1 MSVTLSIDGPHF
13 TGNGEIKF
21 SEIKSKFGG
30 GNNFGSYKRNT
41 EIRETDPIVPDATE
55 NSTISTQNDLK
66 FSQFRGSVKSY
77 TATQSGID
85 ENTSIA
91 TWPGFRMG
99 NYYPEGQGGE
109 NGPELSG
116 ILWNGNLDKNIKKT
130 VNITG
135 TCGSRTIT
143 QPAAQLDPGSAIYNL
158 TINVLNGAKILGAG
172 GSGGIANGGNGGN
185 GGIGL
190 RVYNSGFVNLVVVS
204 IKDGALVAGGGG
216 GGGAG
221 TKGGTG
227 GKGANGTIAGG
238 SSSQYQELSAGSRCS
253 NQTYF
258 GVKGEAYYFSTY
270 CSQQGYSGYYY
281 NYKYPNDCGP
291 GHTDFNGTCTRTVTT
306 QNPDT
311 PSTGGDG
318 GEGGNGGNGGVGQ
331 GYNQNNT
338 PGITGS
344 PGVEGSPG
352 GGGTAAKGADG
363 GKGGDGGDGG
373 TYGKKGGDGNPG
385 VSKSGELASGTA
397 TPTVTYGLTGFNRY
411 YSDSLGVHFYT
422 SNPGEEFISENQYYV
437 EDNNYFYVALEEGK
451 IPGTVALHRFFT
463 QSGTGDHLFS
473 LNRYE
478 VSDGWNYEG
487 VVGYVWPPNAQGANS
502 NPIYR
507 KFNGLDHFMTTERNE
522 GSSYALEGDPL
533 FYAVTN
539 QQYTDYVI
547 VDGTATT
554 GGSGTAAGTNVGKGG
569 IAGKAITGNR
579 YILNPST
586 PPQGTVLG

>member
-1 MSVTLSIDGPHF
+1 MTITVATFGPFYISGEISFSSLRTNFRATDIDGTVSADTSPISASQLRRI
-13 TGNGEIKF
+13 T
-21 SEIKSKFGG
+21 SQS
-30 GNNFGSYKRNT
+30 NT
-41 EIRETDPIVPDATE
+41 NPTVPNATE
-55 NSTISTQNDLK
+55 NSQISTGSYLEISQFRNSIKYYKVSQTDTDTNLNISTQAWN
-66 FSQFRGSVKSY
+66 S
-77 TATQSGID
+77 
-85 ENTSIA
+85 N
-91 TWPGFRMG
+91 
-99 NYYPEGQGGE
+99 
-109 NGPELSG
+109 LS
-116 ILWNGNLDKNIKKT
+116 KNIKKKFSISGT
-130 VNITG
+130 IGSSNINTPALSSSSVAHCNLEIVVTG
-135 TCGSRTIT
+135 
-143 QPAAQLDPGSAIYNL
+143 
-158 TINVLNGAKILGAG
+158 KILGAG
-172 GSGGIANGGNGGN
+172 GAGGTANGGNGGN
-185 GGIGL
+185 GGNAMNIQNTL
-190 RVYNSGFVNLVVVS
+190 AQSP
-204 IKDGALVAGGGG
+204 IKITIFSSANIYGGGG

-227 GKGANGTIAGG
+227 GKGADGTIAGG
-238 SSSQYQELSAGSRCS
+238 SSSQYQELFAGSRCS

-311 PSTGGDG
+311 PSTGGNG
-318 GEGGNGGNGGVGQ
+318 GEGGNGGDGGVGQ
-331 GYNQNNT
+331 GYGQNNT
-338 PGITGS
+338 PGITGP
-344 PGVEGSPG
+344 PGAEGSPG

-373 TYGKKGGDGNPG
+373 TYGNKGGDGKPG
-385 VSKSGELASGTA
+385 VGKSGELASGTT

-437 EDNNYFYVALEEGK
+437 EPGGYNYFYVALEAGK

-478 VSDGWNYEG
+478 VSAGWNYEG

-507 KFNGLDHFMTTERNE
+507 KFNGLDHFLTTNRNE
-522 GSSYALEGDPL
+522 APTYALEGDPL

-547 VDGTATT
+547 VNGTATT

-569 IAGKAITGNR
+569 IAGKAITGTG
-579 YILNPST
+579 YILNPS
-586 PPQGTVLG
+586 PPPEGTVLG

>member
-41 EIRETDPIVPDATE
+41 DIRATDPIVPDATE

-77 TATQSGID
+77 TATQSETD
-85 ENTSIA
+85 ENTPIA

-99 NYYPEGQGGE
+99 NYFATDQGV
-109 NGPELSG
+109 NGPAGTG

-135 TCGSRTIT
+135 TCGSRTT
-143 QPAAQLDPGSAIYNL
+143 THPAAQLDPGSAIYNL

-227 GKGANGTIAGG
+227 GKGADG
-238 SSSQYQELSAGSRCS
+238 SSTTATLNER
-253 NQTYF
+253 
-258 GVKGEAYYFSTY
+258 
-270 CSQQGYSGYYY
+270 
-281 NYKYPNDCGP
+281 
-291 GHTDFNGTCTRTVTT
+291 TCTDYAEGCATWIMNYLNSALDLTT
-306 QNPDT
+306 RNINAGWINQYC
-311 PSTGGDG
+311 PSYYSCPYYTYSETATTGGNGGEGGDG
-318 GEGGNGGNGGVGQ
+318 GDGGVGQ
-331 GYNQNNT
+331 GYDQNNT

-373 TYGKKGGDGNPG
+373 TFGKKGGDGKPG
-385 VSKSGELASGTA
+385 
-397 TPTVTYGLTGFNRY
+397 
-411 YSDSLGVHFYT
+411 
-422 SNPGEEFISENQYYV
+422 
-437 EDNNYFYVALEEGK
+437 
-451 IPGTVALHRFFT
+451 
-463 QSGTGDHLFS
+463 
-473 LNRYE
+473 
-478 VSDGWNYEG
+478 
-487 VVGYVWPPNAQGANS
+487 
-502 NPIYR
+502 
-507 KFNGLDHFMTTERNE
+507 
-522 GSSYALEGDPL
+522 
-533 FYAVTN
+533 
-539 QQYTDYVI
+539 
-547 VDGTATT
+547 
-554 GGSGTAAGTNVGKGG
+554 AAGITVGKGG
-569 IAGKAITGNR
+569 ISGKAITGER